1 MDASSPMISHPP
13 EPMLAIDGSLGEGGG
28 QVLRTSLS
36 LALMTRRSFTMK
48 NIRRHRAKPGLMPQ
62 HLKAV
67 EAAGAVGMARVQG
80 AMLGSQDLVFEPTG
94 IRPGEFHFDI
104 GTAGS
109 TSLVLQTLLPP
120 LSFAR
125 ASSRVSVTGGTHVPW
140 SPCFHFLEWHW
151 LPHMRRIGFQ
161 IRLELD
167 AAGFYPRGGGCVR
180 AVVEPAGKLAPLLL
194 THRGALKRIRGI
206 SGVAGLDIEVA
217 QRQKR
222 QALRRLETLS
232 KPVEIEMVQLPSPSR
247 GTFVLLLAEFES
259 SQGCFCGLGARG
271 KPAERV
277 ADEAADALLDFVG
290 TAGAVDPHLAD
301 QLILPLALA
310 SGASELR
317 TSRVTQHLVT
327 NAAIVQM
334 FLPVAIQI
342 EGQIGQPGFVRI
354 GTPG

>member
-1 MDASSPMISHPP
+1 MDAPSPMISHPP
-13 EPMLAIDGSLGEGGG
+13 EPRLTIDGSLGEGGG
-28 QVLRTSLS
+28 QVLRSSLS
-36 LALMTRRSFTMK
+36 LALMTGRSFTMT
-48 NIRRHRAKPGLMPQ
+48 NIRQRRAKPGLMPQ

-80 AMLGSQDLVFEPTG
+80 ALLGSQDLVFEPTG

-109 TSLVLQTLLPP
+109 SSLVLQTLLPP
-120 LSFAR
+120 LSLAR
-125 ASSRVSVTGGTHVPW
+125 ASSRVTVIGGTHVRW

-151 LPHMRRIGFQ
+151 LPYMRKIGFQ
-161 IRLELD
+161 IRLELE
-167 AAGFYPRGGGCVR
+167 AAGFYPRGGGRVR
-180 AVVEPAGKLAPLLL
+180 AAVEPAGTLAPLRL
-194 THRGALKRIRGI
+194 TQRGALKRIRGI
-206 SGVAGLDIEVA
+206 SGVAGLDIDVA
-217 QRQKR
+217 ERQKR
-222 QALRRLETLS
+222 QALRRLEQLS
-232 KPVEIEMVQLPSPSR
+232 KQIEIEMVQLPSPSR
-247 GTFVLLLAEFES
+247 GTFVLLLAEFEG

-277 ADEAADALLDFVG
+277 ADEAVDELLDFVA
-290 TAGAVDPHLAD
+290 TDGAVDPHLAD

-327 NAAIVQM
+327 NAAIVKM
-334 FLPVAIQI
+334 FLPVAIEI
-342 EGQIGQPGFVRI
+342 DGPVGQPGFIRI